1 MGGSLV
7 GRVVLKADSLDV
19 PGLNPLPRK
28 ANVVCT
34 RSLEWGDPRVS
45 R

>member
-7 GRVVLKADSLDV
+7 GRGVLKADSLDV
-19 PGLNPLPRK
+19 PGLNSSAGK

-34 RSLEWGDPRVS
+34 RSLE
-45 R
+45 